1 MRAEPSMS
9 SSWIARC
16 LRAVLLSALLGAP
29 LAYAQKTFTTPEA
42 AAETLVKAIRAN
54 DTKLMQSVLGQDWKR
69 FIPTDDL
76 SREDVAAFL
85 AAWDK
90 QHRIEPEGESG
101 AVLTVGDAPGFV
113 LPIPLV
119 RTKAAL
125 WKFDVAAAADR
136 LRTARIGRNE
146 LAAIQAVLAY
156 YDAQREYAAQDRG
169 GEGVREYARKLVA
182 SPGARDGLYWPSPLD
197 LDQSPL
203 GPLMAAQPPKGPGYW
218 GYHYKILTAQG
229 KDAPGGAYDYIIGGR
244 MRAGFALVAW
254 PVRYGDTGVMTFM
267 INHAGIVYEKDLG
280 PGTDAI
286 ARAMTRFNPDAGW
299 GKAAA
304 P

>member
-1 MRAEPSMS
+1 MATP
-9 SSWIARC
+9 WITRL
-16 LRAVLLSALLGAP
+16 LRTALLACLLSAP
-29 LAYAQKTFTTPEA
+29 LAHAQKSFATPEA
-42 AAETLVKAIRAN
+42 AADTLVKALRSN
-54 DTKLMQSVLGQDWKR
+54 DTKLLQTVLGQDWKR

-76 SREDVAAFL
+76 SRDDVDAFL

-90 QHRIEPEGESG
+90 QHKIDHESESN
-101 AVLTVGDAPGFV
+101 AVLTVGEAPGFT
-113 LPIPLV
+113 LPIPIV
-119 RTKAAL
+119 RTKTSQ
-125 WKFDVAAAADR
+125 WKFDTAAGTER

-156 YDAQREYAAQDRG
+156 YDAQREYATKDRSG
-169 GEGVREYARKLVA
+169 DGVREYARKLR
-182 SPGARDGLYWPSPLD
+182 SSEGARDGLYWPSPLD
-197 LDQSPL
+197 VDESPL
-203 GPLMAAQPPKGPGYW
+203 GPLIAAQPPKGPGYW
-218 GYHYKILTAQG
+218 GYNYKILTAQG

-267 INHAGIVYEKDLG
+267 VSHDGVVYEKDLG
-280 PGTDAI
+280 RNTDAL

-299 GKAAA
+299 SKATT